1 MLRKIK
7 HSIKKA
13 FHFSNRESNSLLAMV
28 TFMLMAVIAPKAVQ
42 LYYRWTYKPDHCA
55 ETALLDKQLALLQAN
70 ADRLVPF
77 DINSA
82 TAEPL
87 QAIEEMTEQLAGRI
101 LRYRDKL
108 GGFVSVDQYK
118 EVYGLSSRLRAKLME
133 HTTIRK
139 GYPPKKISLNQST
152 FKRLAAHPYISYDM
166 AQAIIDYR
174 KRKGKFTT
182 LRAIQTLPG
191 YHPDWGKKAMPY
203 LSL

>member
-7 HSIKKA
+7 QSIKKA
-13 FHFSNRESNSLLAMV
+13 FHFSNRESNSLLAIV
-28 TFMLMAVIAPKAVQ
+28 TFMLVAVIAPKVVQ
-42 LYYRWTYKPDHCA
+42 LYYRWTYRPDHCA
-55 ETALLDKQLALLQAN
+55 DTALLDKQLALLQAN
-70 ADRLVPF
+70 SNRLVPF

-87 QAIEEMTEQLAGRI
+87 LAIEGMPQPLALRI

-108 GGFVSVDQYK
+108 GGFVSFDQYK
-118 EVYGLSSRLRAKLME
+118 EVYGLSGHLRTKLMQ

-139 GYPPKKISLNQST
+139 GHPPKKISLNQAT
-152 FKRLAAHPYISYDM
+152 FKRLAAHPYISYAM

-182 LRAIQTLPG
+182 LRAIQNLPG
-191 YHPDWGKKAMPY
+191 YHPDWGKKIMPY

>member
-7 HSIKKA
+7 HSIKQA
-13 FHFSNRESNSLLAMV
+13 FHFSNRESNSLLAIII
-28 TFMLMAVIAPKAVQ
+28 FMLLAVMAPKVVQ
-42 LYYRWTYKPDHCA
+42 LYYIHKPLDHRA
-55 ETALLDKQLALLQAN
+55 DIALLEKQLALLQAN
-70 ADRLVPF
+70 SNSFVPL

-87 QAIEEMTEQLAGRI
+87 LAIEGMTQPLALRI

-118 EVYGLSSRLRAKLME
+118 EVYGLSNHLRVKLIQ

-139 GYPPKKISLNQST
+139 GYQPKKVSLNQT
-152 FKRLAAHPYISYDM
+152 TRKNLASHPYISYSM

-182 LRAIQTLPG
+182 FRAIQTLPG
-191 YHPDWGKKAMPY
+191 YHPDWGKKIMPY